1 MDSPATR
8 RHLQFIENVQGTDKR
23 MDTTSAY
30 LKELNKMDLR
40 ELAWK
45 KASSLIDGVEEGRE
59 MNVTSIDKRR
69 VT

>member
-8 RHLQFIENVQGTDKR
+8 RHLQFIENIQGFDKG
-23 MDTTSAY
+23 MDITSGY
-30 LKELNKMDLR
+30 MK

-69 VT
+69 VI

>member
-1 MDSPATR
+1 
-8 RHLQFIENVQGTDKR
+8 

-69 VT
+69 VI